1 MKSLN
6 SHLNWRPLLLA
17 LPALVLL
24 AVFFVGPILYL
35 IRLSLYEGGGSS
47 GFGIGSGG
55 FYKPNTWTLASYVTL
70 LTDKYFRDV
79 FLFTILLGVGVT
91 LLTLLLAYPLAL
103 TIHELPPG
111 FKVLALVAVIL
122 PKLANPLL
130 IVYGLQLILSNTG
143 PINTILLALGIISQ
157 PLTLLHNLLG
167 VVIGE
172 TYLGIP
178 YAVLI
183 LVTTLD
189 RIDDRLVSA
198 ASGLGAS
205 RWKAFWRI
213 TFPLSLPGL
222 ALATTITLIFAMGA
236 FVTSYLLGSPEQI
249 TLAVDVQKQTFEN
262 LNWPKGAA
270 EAIIP
275 VLLSLAILIF
285 SFYEVPAKLKRSR
298 SSRLREE
305 TS

>member
-1 MKSLN
+1 
-6 SHLNWRPLLLA
+6 
-17 LPALVLL
+17 VLL
-24 AVFFVGPILYL
+24 AVFFIGPVLYL
-35 IRLSLYEGGGSS
+35 ARLSLYEGGGSS

-55 FYKPNTWTLASYVTL
+55 FYQPNTWSLSSYINL

-79 FLFTILLGVGVT
+79 FLFTILLGIGVT

-103 TIHELPPG
+103 TIHELSPRL
-111 FKVLALVAVIL
+111 KVLALTAVIL
-122 PKLANPLL
+122 PKLTNPLL
-130 IVYGLQLILSNTG
+130 IVYGLVLILSNTG
-143 PINTILLALGIISQ
+143 PVNNILQALGIIAQ
-157 PLTLLHNLLG
+157 PLTLVQNLLG

-183 LVTTLD
+183 LVTALD
-189 RIDDRLVSA
+189 RIDDRLA
-198 ASGLGAS
+198 AAAAGLGAS
-205 RWKAFWRI
+205 PWTVFWRV

-222 ALATTITLIFAMGA
+222 ALATTITLIFALGA

-249 TLAVDVQKQTFEN
+249 TLAVDIQKQTFEN

-270 EAIIP
+270 EAVIP
-275 VLLSLAILIF
+275 LLISIGILVLSV
-285 SFYEVPAKLKRSR
+285 YEVPAKLKLAR

-305 TS
+305 TP